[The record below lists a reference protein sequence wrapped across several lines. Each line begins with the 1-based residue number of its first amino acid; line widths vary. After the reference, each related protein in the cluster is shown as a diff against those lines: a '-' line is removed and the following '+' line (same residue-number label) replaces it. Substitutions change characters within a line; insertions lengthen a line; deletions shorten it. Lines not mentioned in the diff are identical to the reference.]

1 MAFTASTA
9 FQIRRSNDRYED
21 LQHRTGLYGSFSGS
35 TFTAAD
41 ADAGLL
47 CNIGDGIPAGGN
59 YMLLASDGS
68 QKLYAANPT
77 DVQRLSNGT
86 NKWAVGV
93 NTLGLGIPAG
103 VKDAFLELR
112 EGETYAF
119 GPGNFS
125 TIVTTTNK
133 YATVS
138 NGYLVGASSLASDF
152 TGYYFELDTEMGIDT
167 FVEANYD
174 AFSRYNLVVRKA

>member
-1 MAFTASTA
+1 MAFTANTA

-35 TFTAAD
+35 SFITAD

-47 CNIGDGIPAGGN
+47 CNIGDGIPEGGN
-59 YMLLASDGS
+59 YMTIAADGS
-68 QKLYAANPT
+68 KKLYAVAPT
-77 DVQRLSNGT
+77 DVQRLTNGENT
-86 NKWAVGV
+86 WAVGV
-93 NTLGLGIPAG
+93 NTLGLGIPAD

-112 EGETYAF
+112 EGESYAF

-125 TIVTTTNK
+125 TLVTAENK

-138 NGYLVGASSLASDF
+138 GGYLVGASSIASNF
-152 TGYYFELDTEMGIDT
+152 SGYYFELDTEMGIDA
-167 FVEANYD
+167 FVEANYN
-174 AFSRYNLVVRKA
+174 AFSRYNLVLRHI

>member
-1 MAFTASTA
+1 MAFTANTA

-21 LQHRTGLYGSFSGS
+21 LQHRTGLYGSFSGAS
-35 TFTAAD
+35 FIAAD

-68 QKLYAANPT
+68 AKLYAANTT
-77 DVQRLSNGT
+77 DVQRLAKGD

-103 VKDAFLELR
+103 VKDDFTELR

-138 NGYLVGASSLASDF
+138 NGYLVGTSTQPSAGD
-152 TGYYFELDTEMGIDT
+152 GWYFELDTEMGIDT

-174 AFSRYNLVVRKA
+174 AFSRYNLVLRYV